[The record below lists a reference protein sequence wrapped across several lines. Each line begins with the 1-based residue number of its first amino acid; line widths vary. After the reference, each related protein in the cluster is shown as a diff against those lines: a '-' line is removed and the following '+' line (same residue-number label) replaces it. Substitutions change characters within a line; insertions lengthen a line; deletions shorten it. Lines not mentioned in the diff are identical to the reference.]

1 MFMHPTRRPVPLLL
15 ALRRVALLGLVVG
28 ALGFASQRQSHAYVS
43 LEVGCLAL
51 NIYHEARGE
60 PLDGQVAVVGVTL
73 NRMHSTSYPDTVCGV
88 VWQPHQFSWT
98 RQQVR
103 HPHRDP
109 LAWTSVLAVAERA
122 YAAPRELPLK
132 GATHF
137 HAYQVTPDWSHQLRL
152 VQKIGNHLFY
162 ES

>member
-1 MFMHPTRRPVPLLL
+1 MHTTGRTVSLVA
-15 ALRRVALLGLVVG
+15 ALRRVAWLGLVVG
-28 ALGFASQRQSHAYVS
+28 ALGIASQRPSYAYVS

-60 PLDGQVAVVGVTL
+60 PLDGQMAVAAVTL

-98 RQQVR
+98 RQSVR
-103 HPHRDP
+103 HTRRDP
-109 LAWTSVLAVAERA
+109 LAWASVLAVAEQA
-122 YAAPRELPLK
+122 YATPRELSLK

-137 HAYQVTPDWSHQLRL
+137 HTYQVTPDWSHQLHL
-152 VQKIGNHLFY
+152 VEKIGNHLFY